1 MSRVNLLPS
10 EIKKGQE
17 TRRRFVLFVLAG
29 IALILLVIGF
39 WFVQSMRLSSVQSD
53 IDAQE
58 QTNASLQQEI
68 NGLQKYEQL
77 QTEAQQ
83 QQQLLDTA
91 YANEVSFSG
100 MLLDV
105 SKVIPSDTYLTNFSS
120 TLEAPTAAGSSS
132 STSTSTS
139 TTTTTTTF
147 VGTMSFSG
155 ETLHFSSLSTWLN
168 RLESVQGWA
177 NPWTSNVTADSAVA
191 GAYQFDTSVELTQ
204 DALSQRGAAGAEAA
218 GG

>member
-29 IALILLVIGF
+29 IALILLVIAF
-39 WFVQSMRLSSVQSD
+39 WFFQSMRLSDVRSD

-83 QQQLLDTA
+83 EQQLLDTA

-105 SKVIPSDTYLTNFSS
+105 SKVIPSDTYLTNFAS
-120 TLEAPTAAGSSS
+120 TLAPPTAAAGSTSSS
-132 STSTSTS
+132 SSS
-139 TTTTTTTF
+139 TTTTTF

-155 ETLHFSSLSTWLN
+155 ETLHFASLSTWLN

-191 GAYQFDTSVELTQ
+191 GAYQFDTSVDLTQ
-204 DALSQRGAAGAEAA
+204 DALTQRGAAGAEAS

>member
-17 TRRRFVLFVLAG
+17 TRRRFILFVLGG
-29 IALILLVIGF
+29 IALILLVIGV
-39 WFVQSMRLSSVQSD
+39 WFIQSMRLSSVQSD

-58 QTNASLQQEI
+58 QKNASLQQEI

-83 QQQLLDTA
+83 EQQLLDTA
-91 YANEVSFSG
+91 YAGEVSFSG

-105 SKVIPSDTYLTNFSS
+105 SKVIPSDTYLTNFSAS
-120 TLEAPTAAGSSS
+120 LEPPAAESSPTSS
-132 STSTSTS
+132 
-139 TTTTTTTF
+139 TTTTTTF

-155 ETLHFSSLSTWLN
+155 ETLHFASLSTWLN

-177 NPWTSNVTADSAVA
+177 NPWTSNVTADPSVA
-191 GAYQFDTSVELTQ
+191 GAYKFDTSVDLTQ
-204 DALSQRGAAGAEAA
+204 DALTQRGAAGAEAS

>member
-1 MSRVNLLPS
+1 VSRVNLLPS

-29 IALILLVIGF
+29 IALILVVLAF
-39 WFVQSMRLSSVQSD
+39 WFLQSMRLSGVQTD

-83 QQQLLDTA
+83 EQQLLDTA
-91 YANEVSFSG
+91 YADEVSFSG
-100 MLLDV
+100 MLLDI
-105 SKVIPSDTYLTNFSS
+105 SKVIPSDTYLTNFTS
-120 TLEAPTAAGSSS
+120 TLEAPTPPTSSSS
-132 STSTSTS
+132 STSA
-139 TTTTTTTF
+139 TTTTF
-147 VGTMSFSG
+147 VGTMTFSG
-155 ETLHFSSLSTWLN
+155 KTLHFSSLTPWLN

-177 NPWTSNVTADSAVA
+177 NPWTSNVTADPAVA
-191 GAYQFDTSVELTQ
+191 GAFEFDTSVDLTQ
-204 DALSQRGAAGAEAA
+204 DALTQRGAAGAEAT

>member
-1 MSRVNLLPS
+1 M
-10 EIKKGQE
+10 
-17 TRRRFVLFVLAG
+17 LFVLAG
-29 IALILLVIGF
+29 IALILLVVAF

-58 QTNASLQQEI
+58 QANASLQQEI

-105 SKVIPSDTYLTNFSS
+105 SKVIPSDTYLTNFAS
-120 TLEAPTAAGSSS
+120 TLAAPTAAAGSTSS
-132 STSTSTS
+132 STSTS
-139 TTTTTTTF
+139 TTTTTF

-177 NPWTSNVTADSAVA
+177 NPWTSNVTADSSIA
-191 GAYQFDTSVELTQ
+191 GAYQFDTSVDLTQ
-204 DALSQRGAAGAEAA
+204 DALTQRGAAGAEAT

>member
-132 STSTSTS
+132 STSTST
-139 TTTTTTTF
+139 TTTTTTF

-191 GAYQFDTSVELTQ
+191 GAYQFDTSVDLTQ
-204 DALSQRGAAGAEAA
+204 DALTQRGAAGAEAA

>member
-1 MSRVNLLPS
+1 VSRVNLLPS

-29 IALILLVIGF
+29 IALILVVLAF
-39 WFVQSMRLSSVQSD
+39 WFLQSMRLSSVQTD

-83 QQQLLDTA
+83 EQQLLDTA

-100 MLLDV
+100 MLLDI

-132 STSTSTS
+132 STSSSSTS
-139 TTTTTTTF
+139 TTTTTF

-155 ETLHFSSLSTWLN
+155 ETLHFSSLTPWLN

-177 NPWTSNVTADSAVA
+177 NPWTSNVTADSAIT
-191 GAYQFDTSVELTQ
+191 GAYQFDTSVDLTQ
-204 DALSQRGAAGAEAA
+204 DALTQRGAAGAEAA